1 MGCGRMLGSGTAIVV
16 TVFNSHKM
24 DRSPAVVKDLE
35 DPLEKRLLA
44 MLRDGICDLYTVIA
58 VLDASG
64 RIPAEAKT
72 PALEHPAD
80 MRVVW
85 PV

>member
-1 MGCGRMLGSGTAIVV
+1 MENGKDIMT
-16 TVFNSHKM
+16 TVFTRKM
-24 DRSPAVVKDLE
+24 DRSPAEVKDLE
-35 DPLEKRLLA
+35 DPLEKRLLG

-58 VLDASG
+58 VLDANG
-64 RIPAEAKT
+64 RIPAEPGT
-72 PALEHPAD
+72 PGVEPPAN